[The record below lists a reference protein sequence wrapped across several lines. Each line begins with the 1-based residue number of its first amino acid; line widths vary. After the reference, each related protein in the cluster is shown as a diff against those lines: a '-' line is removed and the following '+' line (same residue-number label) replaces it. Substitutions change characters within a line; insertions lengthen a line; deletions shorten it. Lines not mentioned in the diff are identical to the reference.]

1 MTFKKDL
8 KFGQQYEM
16 LFCEIMGF
24 TDYQISTGKFKEYDI
39 INNNIKYEVKC
50 DRLAAKTG
58 NVAIEYECFNKP
70 SGITTT
76 QADYYVYFIL
86 NGQDY
91 DLFVIP
97 VNDIKEYIK
106 NNSQKYK
113 NVSGGD
119 FSKSKMY
126 LIKINE
132 FTEYKI

>member
-1 MTFKKDL
+1 MIDWL
-8 KFGQQYEM
+8 
-16 LFCEIMGF
+16 L
-24 TDYQISTGKFKEYDI
+24 
-39 INNNIKYEVKC
+39 
-50 DRLAAKTG
+50 KTG
-58 NVAIEYECFNKP
+58 NVAIEYECFKKP

-86 NGQDY
+86 NGHDY

-106 NNSQKYK
+106 NNSQKCK